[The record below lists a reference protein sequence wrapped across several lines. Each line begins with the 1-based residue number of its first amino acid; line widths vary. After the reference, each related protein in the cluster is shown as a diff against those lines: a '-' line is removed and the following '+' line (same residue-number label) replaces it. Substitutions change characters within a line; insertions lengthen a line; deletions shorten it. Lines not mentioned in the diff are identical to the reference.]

1 MELLRIVKARQ
12 DGSSGAATVFVKAT
26 SPWAAY
32 ERIYYQVL
40 GNGDLVLVV
49 EALAHLEKMGLQ
61 HGRLSCSCVLLHPSG
76 RVKLSNAWS
85 HPLANAA
92 LIRMLGGQEDCRP
105 LGRKKDLVD
114 LGYTMMELMQ
124 GYVKEGANLGLD
136 DPEQWD
142 SDVVGFLSATT
153 TASSAAELS
162 EVGLPQ
168 HRINLSSQPL
178 MGI

>member
-1 MELLRIVKARQ
+1 NIITVHKIYSEKANHH
-12 DGSSGAATVFVKAT
+12 VI
-26 SPWAAY
+26 Y
-32 ERIYYQVL
+32 EYMPRSLQEVVRNLYLNYQRLAVII
-40 GNGDLVLVV
+40 GQVV

-153 TASSAAELS
+153 TASSAAEL
-162 EVGLPQ
+162 
-168 HRINLSSQPL
+168 
-178 MGI
+178 